1 MGAELMTHPADGGI
15 ARLGGAAPLLEI
27 RGLRVAA
34 STQRGDVSLLNGVDL
49 VVPVGTRVGVVG
61 ESGSGKSMTASAI
74 LRLLPSGV
82 HVTGGSIEFGGRD
95 LLALEER
102 ELRTIRGRD
111 ISIVYQNAVA
121 SLNPLL
127 PVGEQI
133 ATVCRAHTVLT
144 KAAAW
149 KRTVALLESLGIPD
163 AAMRARNYP
172 HQFSGGMAQRV
183 VIAMALICDPKLLIA
198 DEPTTG
204 LDATIQAQVL
214 EVIDASVRAREAAL
228 LLISHD
234 LAVIGAT
241 CDIVTVIYAGL
252 VLEVGRAA
260 DVLSAPRSPY
270 TQGLVRS
277 LGAAGEIAYIPG
289 RIPEPGS
296 VREHQCPFA
305 DRCPLV
311 SDRCRVERPLLRP
324 IAQDQWVACH
334 NV

>member
-1 MGAELMTHPADGGI
+1 MAAEVAATPEATGASFGSEP
-15 ARLGGAAPLLEI
+15 PLL
-27 RGLRVAA
+27 RVHDLRVAA
-34 STQRGDVSLLNGVDL
+34 TTPRGQVPLLHGVDL
-49 VVPVGTRVGVVG
+49 VVPPAARVGVVG

-74 LRLLPSGV
+74 LRLLPTGV
-82 HVTGGSIEFGGRD
+82 EVTGGSIELAGRD

-102 ELRTIRGRD
+102 ELRSVRGRE

-133 ATVCRAHTVLT
+133 AAVCRAHTPLSRSEARERAVS
-144 KAAAW
+144 
-149 KRTVALLESLGIPD
+149 LLESLGIPD
-163 AAMRARNYP
+163 AASRARNYP

-214 EVIDASVRAREAAL
+214 EVIDASVQERQAAL

-234 LAVIGAT
+234 LAVIGAM
-241 CDIVTVIYAGL
+241 CDIVTVLYAGL
-252 VLEVGRAA
+252 VLEVGRAQ
-260 DVLSAPRSPY
+260 DVLSTPRSPY

-277 LGAAGEIAYIPG
+277 LGAAGEISFIPG

-296 VREHQCPFA
+296 VRDDQCPFA

-311 SDRCRVERPLLRP
+311 SERCRAERPLLRAVAP
-324 IAQDQWVACH
+324 DQWVACH
-334 NV
+334 NI